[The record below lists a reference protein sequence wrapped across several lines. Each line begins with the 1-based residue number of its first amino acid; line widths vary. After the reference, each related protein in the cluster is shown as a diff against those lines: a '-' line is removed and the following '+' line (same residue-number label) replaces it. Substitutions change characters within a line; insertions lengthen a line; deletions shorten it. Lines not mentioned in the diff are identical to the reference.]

1 MQYVMHF
8 APNALYTTQNDS
20 QTMQNDGRTTRNV
33 GHNTY
38 LKKLWCLEIIFR
50 TLGTKKNKK

>member
-50 TLGTKKNKK
+50 TLGTTKK